1 MASSSSTTNTSPSP
15 PPPPPPPT
23 SSAQQQQG
31 NTTNTTNPIGYCHTC
46 DRQVEIDKND
56 FVCKQCNGG
65 FIELFE
71 MSANTNAD
79 ESDDIDDDGSNSRHI
94 NIQINEGVS
103 YSFPFGLELCGM

>member
-15 PPPPPPPT
+15 PPPPPT
-23 SSAQQQQG
+23 SSAQQQG
-31 NTTNTTNPIGYCHTC
+31 NTINTTNPIGYCHTC

-79 ESDDIDDDGSNSRHI
+79 ESDDIDDDGPNSQHI

-103 YSFPFGLELCGM
+103 FFFYFFGTL